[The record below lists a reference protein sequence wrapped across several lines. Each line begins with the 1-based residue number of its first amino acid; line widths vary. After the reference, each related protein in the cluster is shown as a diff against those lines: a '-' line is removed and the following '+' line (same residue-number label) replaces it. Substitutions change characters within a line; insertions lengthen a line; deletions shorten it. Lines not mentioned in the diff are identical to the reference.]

1 MRKRVADSEVIR
13 KSFRQLES
21 RMVRNAEKSPQVIST
36 LQKTRFHPLKFTFMP
51 VDLVCLRLEPLM
63 RTRHVE

>member
-1 MRKRVADSEVIR
+1 MRKRGADSEVVR

-21 RMVRNAEKSPQVIST
+21 RMVRNAEKSQTTEIISK

-51 VDLVCLRLEPLM
+51 VD
-63 RTRHVE
+63 

>member
-1 MRKRVADSEVIR
+1 MRKRGADSEVIR

-21 RMVRNAEKSPQVIST
+21 RMVRNAEKSPQVISK

-51 VDLVCLRLEPLM
+51 VD
-63 RTRHVE
+63 